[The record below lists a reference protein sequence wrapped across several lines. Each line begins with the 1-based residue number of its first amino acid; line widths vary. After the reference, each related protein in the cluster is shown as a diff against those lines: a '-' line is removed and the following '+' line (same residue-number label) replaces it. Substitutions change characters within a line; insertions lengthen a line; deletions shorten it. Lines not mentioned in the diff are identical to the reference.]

1 METIYTAYTKLLDYK
16 MYYFVKKYSSFP
28 ELKNVSPILEA
39 YGMHTD
45 FNRACSIAG
54 VHDAK
59 IREQLLKEAEA
70 TTQRAKVVEL
80 SNTGFSGKSVAG

>member
-16 MYYFVKKYSSFP
+16 VYYFVKKYSSFP
-28 ELKNVSPILEA
+28 ELKNVSPILES

-54 VHDAK
+54 IQDPKLKA
-59 IREQLLKEAEA
+59 QLLQEADA
-70 TTQRAKVVEL
+70 TMQRAKVVEL